1 MDAWMD
7 PNDQALM
14 AGLEALGPL
23 LLGPRKHPEGDEDG
37 QQPKRHKAKAK
48 DAQSSEGPNQE
59 AIMPLLKLMGQL
71 ILSHERSIQL
81 TQRQDCFV
89 LFCQNRPEGI
99 VPHLTA
105 LATKWREEW
114 PQQKDNIRWPNLR
127 TYLLKGVITELHR
140 RVQQLASSKQGDQLW
155 DVAVSKG
162 TILPDGGW
170 SFQKWAPE
178 SKQLVRA
185 ARNPVT
191 MPQMLR
197 NLQLL
202 EELLQSNAHV
212 ARFQSLRNNNQDA
225 IPWILQINHRE
236 TEVWEVLVDLCHN
249 TVWSLLGMSV
259 KQHSQ
264 SLSKPAM
271 LLQQTLGKGQASQ
284 GKSRGRGKGPKVTS

>member
-1 MDAWMD
+1 MDS
-7 PNDQALM
+7 NDQALM

-23 LLGPRKHPEGDEDG
+23 LLGPRKHPEGEDEE

-48 DAQSSEGPNQE
+48 EDKGSDGHSQE
-59 AIMPLLKLMGQL
+59 AIMSLLKLMGQL

-81 TQRQDCFV
+81 NQRQDCFV

-127 TYLLKGVITELHR
+127 TYLMKGVITELHR
-140 RVQQLASSKQGDQLW
+140 RDQQLANSKQGDQLW
-155 DVAVSKG
+155 EVALSKG

-170 SFQKWAPE
+170 GFQKWAPE

-185 ARNPVT
+185 ARSPIA

-212 ARFQSLRNNNQDA
+212 ARFQSLRNSSQDA
-225 IPWILQINHRE
+225 VPWILQINHRE
-236 TEVWEVLVDLCHN
+236 SEVWEALVDLCHN

-264 SLSKPAM
+264 TLSKPAM
-271 LLQQTLGKGQASQ
+271 LLQQTLGKGQAHQ
-284 GKSRGRGKGPKVTS
+284 GKNRGRGKGPKAAQTS

>member
-1 MDAWMD
+1 
-7 PNDQALM
+7 
-14 AGLEALGPL
+14 
-23 LLGPRKHPEGDEDG
+23 
-37 QQPKRHKAKAK
+37 
-48 DAQSSEGPNQE
+48 
-59 AIMPLLKLMGQL
+59 MPLLKLMGQL